1 MTRGFFIT
9 GTDTDVGKTWVTLG
23 LLRAF
28 AIAGYHTAA
37 MKPVACGVVKT
48 SEGFRNED
56 ALLLQRQATLP
67 LGYKEINPYLFHP
80 PIAPHLAA
88 QDAGVHIDLS
98 HIKALYD
105 NVVQRTDVVVVEGV
119 GGWLVPLNEH
129 ETSADLVE
137 RLGLPVIL
145 VVGLRLGCLNH
156 ALLTVESIAHHGV
169 LLAGWVANCISVN
182 MPQQARNIE
191 ALRARISAPLLG
203 TIPYLAALDPNMIA
217 TLLTLPDSAQ
227 SPSKTGIK
235 RPAPP

>member
-23 LLRAF
+23 LLQAF
-28 AIAGYHTAA
+28 AVAGYRTAA
-37 MKPVACGVVKT
+37 MKPVACGVVET
-48 SEGFRNED
+48 PEGLRNED

-67 LGYKEINPYLFHP
+67 LSYEEINPYLFHP

-88 QDAGVHIDLS
+88 QDAGLRIDLS
-98 HIKALYD
+98 HIKTLYD
-105 NVVQRTDVVVVEGV
+105 NILQRADIVVVEGA

-137 RLGLPVIL
+137 QLGLPVIL

-156 ALLTVESIAHHGV
+156 ALLTVESISHHSV
-169 LLAGWVANCISVN
+169 RLAGWVANCITAD

-191 ALRARISAPLLG
+191 ALQSRISAPLLG
-203 TIPYLAALDPNMIA
+203 TIPYLTVLDPNRIA
-217 TLLTLPDSAQ
+217 TLITLPDSV
-227 SPSKTGIK
+227 
-235 RPAPP
+235 